1 MPIFPAKIW
10 ATTPPKPAIEPMR
23 RRKFTL
29 IEIVAVL
36 AIMLLVGVLV
46 IGRFGKTPA
55 LAAAANAASRLERIF
70 NSAVLL
76 STRHGKMV
84 EIAFYQDDNRF
95 QILPWEG
102 TDPANESADQTWR
115 DGLILR
121 RQYEYR
127 ASGGIRFQLV
137 PDPGETTGEDNW
149 RHDGWVVA
157 QFYPDGSASASE
169 IRVVSGGHQIKLT
182 LSALTGE
189 LRREEVPEDEMLSE
203 AQ

>member
-127 ASGGIRFQLV
+127 ASGGIRFNWCRTPARQPV
-137 PDPGETTGEDNW
+137 KTTGGMTAGWW
-149 RHDGWVVA
+149 RS
-157 QFYPDGSASASE
+157 F
-169 IRVVSGGHQIKLT
+169 IRTVP
-182 LSALTGE
+182 
-189 LRREEVPEDEMLSE
+189 LRRRKSGWSPAVIRSS
-203 AQ
+203 